1 VKSLGYPMS
10 DPKLLLLAAE
20 LRARAEEILTRAGTF
35 HDADAR
41 RKLHGI
47 AATYMRNWRSG
58 SNKVPSTWTSRRD
71 PSRHGRW

>member
-1 VKSLGYPMS
+1 MS

-47 AATYMRNWRSG
+47 AATYEKLAQRIEQG
-58 SNKVPSTWTSRRD
+58 ALDVD
-71 PSRHGRW
+71 E